1 MNRIQWPVV
10 TYHGFRT
17 DLDSHCACT
26 GLVYGLIPDTRLS
39 LPHWERPYTG
49 PDIPLS
55 YKAQTEE
62 PYFPEQVYLPPP
74 TALIISCTSSFK
86 YFSLKLAEMTEM
98 AVMAKGVGK
107 SDTGRI

>member
-1 MNRIQWPVV
+1 M
-10 TYHGFRT
+10 
-17 DLDSHCACT
+17 
-26 GLVYGLIPDTRLS
+26 YGLIPDTRLN

-49 PDIPLS
+49 PGIPLS

-86 YFSLKLAEMTEM
+86 SFSLKLAEMTEM

-107 SDTGRI
+107 SDTSRIWQNMAEKGRNGQEMAEMAECYQRWAE